1 MPTVLITGGTGLI
14 GKNLTSHL
22 TAKGYHVIILSRK
35 PLSSENSMVEY
46 AAWDPNN
53 QTIDEAA
60 TAKADHIICLAGAGV
75 MDKRWSEN
83 YKKEIIHSRTRG
95 NELIIKSL
103 QAPNKVRT
111 VISAAAIGWYG
122 PDAKPL
128 KKKFTENDPPSPD
141 FLGQTCRQ
149 WEESIEPITSLHKRL
164 VKLRTGIAL
173 STDGG
178 AYAEFIRPMKFGIA
192 AVLGDGKQVISWIH
206 MDDLCRMYLHAIEN
220 ENISGTYNAVAPMPV
235 ENKELILKAA
245 KKIRGTFFIPVHA
258 PAFALKLVLGDRST
272 EILKSTTVSSD
283 KISATGFT
291 FLYPSIDAALEE
303 LTRKK

>member
-1 MPTVLITGGTGLI
+1 MPTVLITGGSGLI

-22 TAKGYHVIILSRK
+22 TAKGYHVIILSRR

-46 AAWDPNN
+46 AAWDPNK
-53 QTIDEAA
+53 QTIDQDAV
-60 TAKADHIICLAGAGV
+60 AKADHIICLAGAGV
-75 MDKRWSEN
+75 MDKRWSEK
-83 YKKEIIHSRTRG
+83 YKKEIIDSRTRG

-103 QAPNKVRT
+103 EAPNKVRT

-122 PDAKPL
+122 PDAKPWV
-128 KKKFTENDPPSPD
+128 KKFTEDDPPSPD
-141 FLGQTCRQ
+141 FLGETCRR
-149 WEESIEPITSLHKRL
+149 WEESIDPVKALGKRL

-173 STDGG
+173 SNDGG
-178 AYAEFIRPMKFGIA
+178 AYAEFIKPIKFGIA

-206 MDDLCRMYLHAIEN
+206 IDDLCRMYMHAIEN
-220 ENISGTYNAVAPMPV
+220 ESISGTYNAVAPLPV
-235 ENKELILKAA
+235 DNKQLILKAA
-245 KKIRGTFFIPVHA
+245 KKIRGSFFIPVHA
-258 PAFALKLVLGDRST
+258 PAFALKMILGERSI
-272 EILKSTTVSSD
+272 EILKSTTVSCE